1 MAVRT
6 GSSQA
11 RAAGAVVRLEE
22 AVGDG
27 EPDAVRPDLAPLD
40 GRVLGD
46 GSSGAGESSGW
57 AGELLELLT
66 PGLAAPL
73 LSSGTTRTSPVGFA
87 DEGGS
92 AAGPTAV

>member
-6 GSSQA
+6 GSSQV

-46 GSSGAGESSGW
+46 GTSGAGESSGW
-57 AGELLELLT
+57 AGELLT

-87 DEGGS
+87 DEGGP